1 MQKTK
6 TTPDLIPIFA
16 LPIYNK
22 TIAHYRIAGGTGSG
36 KLP

>member
-1 MQKTK
+1 MQKK
-6 TTPDLIPIFA
+6 NPDLIPIL

-22 TIAHYRIAGGTGSG
+22 TIYAHYRIAGGTGSG